1 MASLLASFLQEK
13 EVVVV
18 EEVDCQEVVA
28 EEQNLLVMEVVE
40 GNLLELV
47 GAVEEQSFLEWVVV
61 VGE

>member
-1 MASLLASFLQEK
+1 VVSLQASFLQEK
-13 EVVVV
+13 EV

-28 EEQNLLVMEVVE
+28 EEQILLVMEVVE

-47 GAVEEQSFLEWVVV
+47 GAVDEQSFLEWVVE